1 MNIEIANRLC
11 NLRKEHNMS
20 QEQLAE
26 KIGVSRQAVSKWERG
41 EASPDTD
48 NLIALA
54 QIYNVSIDEIL
65 TGKSGNVVKEE
76 QADSG
81 GDNTS
86 YNESTEKT
94 AEHNSEREN
103 FKKARVSF
111 KNGIHVDDGDDHV
124 HVGWNGVHVDDSEGN
139 HVHVGWNGIHVSEN
153 GEEKVYTDED
163 GQVFYKHEEE
173 CHQSALTIILKN
185 VCIPV
190 VAVIAFLVWGFCYNG
205 WAVAWLVFLALP
217 VYYSLIE
224 AIEKRKPSK
233 FSFPVLAVI
242 VYIALGLCFNL
253 WHPGWVIFL
262 TIPVFYGICGAFS
275 EIKKVNEGKS
285 KKENFDF

>member
-65 TGKSGNVVKEE
+65 TGKHSNTVKEE
-76 QADSG
+76 QSDSG
-81 GDNTS
+81 GNNTS
-86 YNESTEKT
+86 YNENIENNTEQ
-94 AEHNSEREN
+94 EN
-103 FKKARVSF
+103 FKKAKFSF

-124 HVGWNGVHVDDSEGN
+124 HVDWNGVHVDDSDGT

-153 GEEKVYTDED
+153 GEDKVYTDEN
-163 GQVFYKHEEE
+163 GHIFYKDKEENN
-173 CHQSALTIILKN
+173 QSVLTIILKN
-185 VCIPV
+185 ICIPI
-190 VAVIAFLVWGFCYNG
+190 VAVIAFLIWGFCFNG
-205 WAVAWLVFLALP
+205 WAFAWLVFLALP

-233 FSFPVLAVI
+233 FCFPVLIVI
-242 VYIALGLCFNL
+242 VYMVLGLCCNL
-253 WHPGWVIFL
+253 WHPGWVLFL
-262 TIPVFYGICGAFS
+262 TIPVFYGICSAFA
-275 EIKKVNEGKS
+275 EIKKVS
-285 KKENFDF
+285 KNKENIDF